1 MSNLLNNPADSS
13 TQSGPQPFRWALF
26 GKYLAGFTAVA
37 LVLGVIVGVVTG
49 IRPLERRA
57 EGVLASGG
65 ATVRFVWP
73 GVAPTARSPK
83 TAEPM
88 TWMPRERQ
96 RELLVDAGRRL
107 NQNNRPFDPATL
119 EGLRQW
125 LAASGW
131 FEEPPTVRRESDAG
145 VVIEGV
151 WREPAAVVRHADRE
165 YWISWRGKLMPTVYE
180 PGKLP
185 VCAFVSPS
193 SGPPRN
199 ASGEIDY
206 DSPWPGEDVPAA
218 LELLSLMMKQRWYPQ
233 VAGVDLSDHAKL
245 ASLTILTRHGTQ
257 VVWGGRPSLPRF
269 GDTTT
274 AEKLRSIETL
284 HSDTGR
290 IDAGHPLIYVHGT
303 YLLFDRRQSEQ
314 ALAARQPTP
323 TDASKKS
330 AKDGRTAQSTR
341 KP

>member
-1 MSNLLNNPADSS
+1 
-13 TQSGPQPFRWALF
+13 
-26 GKYLAGFTAVA
+26 
-37 LVLGVIVGVVTG
+37 
-49 IRPLERRA
+49 
-57 EGVLASGG
+57 
-65 ATVRFVWP
+65 
-73 GVAPTARSPK
+73 
-83 TAEPM
+83 M

-96 RELLVDAGRRL
+96 RELLTQAGRRM

-151 WREPAAVVRHADRE
+151 WREPAAVVRHADKE

-206 DSPWPGEDVPAA
+206 SSVWPGEDVPAA
-218 LELLSLMMKQRWYPQ
+218 LELLSLLMKQRWYPQ
-233 VAGVDLSDHAKL
+233 VAGVDLSDHTKL

-284 HSDTGR
+284 YSDTGR
-290 IDAGHPLIYVHGT
+290 IDAGHPLIYVHGA
-303 YLLFDRRQSEQ
+303 YLLFDRRQSAE
-314 ALAARQPTP
+314 ALAARNPTP
-323 TDASKKS
+323 SDANKKS
-330 AKDGRTAQSTR
+330 AKDVRTAQSIR